1 MPNVIS
7 KPTNLALRDYTKN
20 ERCARIRQSI
30 HWYKVNTKTSKKLY
44 RNLTATHVTFDK
56 PTRMPTS
63 VPSAPPGQPPTPPQL
78 FESSIDERLDTI
90 RKQLAQLR
98 AEWPSPNQPNQPT
111 RPSRPSTPAQG
122 APQGTPQTSRVNP
135 NTKYPDTGFRMEA
148 FPPRRLRTNSSSSFS
163 VTRRDKALGSNQ
175 SDWLPGQRPIG
186 YRPLSG
192 RPCFRSGTAYSFRKK
207 TVNARPSNPYVV
219 DDTPGPGAYNTL
231 VF

>member
-1 MPNVIS
+1 MAAS
-7 KPTNLALRDYTKN
+7 A
-20 ERCARIRQSI
+20 
-30 HWYKVNTKTSKKLY
+30 
-44 RNLTATHVTFDK
+44 
-56 PTRMPTS
+56 PTS

-98 AEWPSPNQPNQPT
+98 AEWPSPNQPNYPT

-163 VTRRDKALGSNQ
+163 VSRRDRALGSNQ

-207 TVNARPSNPYVV
+207 TVNARASNPYVV